1 MNIIESVLPMMLD
14 IYAQVDYQDP
24 DTGAIIKEWNYVDSM
39 PCYAKGVV
47 SNSTSTRNS
56 DRQSFDNKYQN
67 LQMVQIRTLAK
78 LSIRNK
84 ITNIR
89 TKNGEV
95 IWTELDYPSETP
107 TVFEITGIT
116 PITDPFGEILAYN
129 AIAKRSENQQIGI

>member
-1 MNIIESVLPMMLD
+1 MNIVESVLPMMLD
-14 IYAQVDYQDP
+14 IYAQFDSQDP

-47 SNSTSTRNS
+47 SNSTSARSS
-56 DRQSFDNKYQN
+56 DKQTFDNKYHN
-67 LQMVQIRTLAK
+67 LQMVQIRTLNK
-78 LSIRNK
+78 LNIRNK

-95 IWTELDYPSETP
+95 IWTELDYPSDTP
-107 TVFEITGIT
+107 TVFEITGVT

>member
-14 IYAQVDYQDP
+14 IYAQTDSQDP
-24 DTGAIIKEWNYVDSM
+24 DTGALIKEWNYVDSM

-47 SNSTSTRNS
+47 SNSTSARSGDKQT
-56 DRQSFDNKYQN
+56 FDNRYHN
-67 LQMVQIRTLAK
+67 LQMVQIRTVTK

-107 TVFEITGIT
+107 TVFEVTGVT

>member
-1 MNIIESVLPMMLD
+1 MELIEGVLPMYLD
-14 IYAQVDYQDP
+14 IYSQVDSQDP
-24 DTGAIIKEWNYVDSM
+24 DTGAILKEWNYINTL

-47 SNSTSTRNS
+47 SNSTSARSS
-56 DRQSFDNKYQN
+56 DKQVFDNRYKN
-67 LQMVQIRTLAK
+67 SQMVQIRTIQK

-89 TKNGEV
+89 TKEGVN

-107 TVFEITGIT
+107 TVFEITGVT

-129 AIAKRSENQQIGI
+129 ALAKRSENQQIGI